1 MECQLAHHGIL
12 GMKWGIRRTPEQLGH
27 APAKPKKKL
36 SGLSDEELR
45 QRINRLN
52 MEEQYS
58 NLVSR
63 QKERNRGALSKFASK
78 ALEQIADKGLSYAIN
93 KAAERLFPADRDE
106 MSIKSLKDADLD
118 TLSLKELTA
127 LATMYKNRDS
137 INSARNPK
145 QEQPKDPTND
155 WTLENT
161 RDLDPRSLTP
171 EKLKTLATMYESKSK
186 IDKVR
191 DGK

>member
-58 NLVSR
+58 NLVAR
-63 QKERNRGALSKFASK
+63 QKEQNRGALSKFASK
-78 ALEQIADKGLSYAIN
+78 ALEQLADKGLSYAIN
-93 KAAERLFPADRDE
+93 KAAERLFPDSK
-106 MSIKSLKDADLD
+106 MTIKSYNDADLD
-118 TLSLKELTA
+118 ALSLKELTA

-137 INSARNPK
+137 IDSARNPK
-145 QEQPKDPTND
+145 PEQPKDPTDD
-155 WTLENT
+155 WTLEST
-161 RDLDPRSLTP
+161 RNLDAMSLTP
-171 EKLKTLATMYESKSK
+171 EKLKTLASMYESQSK
-186 IDKVR
+186 INKGR
-191 DGK
+191 EGK